1 MRKTVVGIFAH
12 PDDEAFGPGG
22 TLAKLAKDNDVY
34 LLCATKGEAA
44 RSPSL
49 RSGVSGRGKKLGEI
63 RAKEL
68 RRSAKILGVKKV
80 YFLGFIDGTLSNNLY
95 HKLALKI
102 KKYLEKL
109 KPETIITFEPQG
121 VSGHID
127 HIVVSFVTS
136 FVFWKLPFIKNLW
149 QFSRLY
155 SKERF
160 EKQDYFIYFPK
171 GYKKEEID
179 KVVKTDDVWEIKLKA
194 MMCHKSQLHDIK
206 RILSF
211 QEKLPKEEYFL
222 VTRKY

>member
-1 MRKTVVGIFAH
+1 MRKTIVGIFAH

-22 TLAKLAKDNDVY
+22 TLAKLSKTYDVY
-34 LLCATKGEAA
+34 LLCATKGEVGK
-44 RSPSL
+44 S
-49 RSGVSGRGKKLGEI
+49 SGQTKKLGEE

-95 HKLALKI
+95 HKLASRI

-109 KPETIITFEPQG
+109 KPQTLITFEPQG

-127 HIVVSFVTS
+127 HITVSMATS

-149 QFSRLY
+149 QFCRLY

-171 GYKKEEID
+171 GYNISEID
-179 KVVKTDDVWEIKLKA
+179 KIVKTDNVWETKVKA

-206 RILSF
+206 RILKF
-211 QEKLPKEEYFL
+211 VEKMPKEEYFL
-222 VTRKY
+222 VIRK